1 MKAHL
6 TKITLLLIL
15 FASCTTPELDLPEL
29 ETILENRLVNSNEYY
44 NFSSQILR
52 TIAQRN
58 SNESLPYSFR
68 DVAAVKIVYNTTNY
82 DGEEII
88 SSGVLLLPQISGSL
102 PLLTFQHGEL
112 FGQENA
118 PSRSIT
124 GANDLT
130 QAAIIASTGIAVL
143 VTDYIGYGNSSLH
156 WHPFEHKASLA
167 QSCFDMLLA
176 SKEYL
181 KEKRIKTTSKLFL
194 AGYSEGGIATLGLQ
208 QLLEEKTTFKIN
220 KTIMGNGTYSKLEWA
235 KEILQNHH
243 DSKQLRYFIR
253 MLHSYNRIYP
263 ELNRPWDF
271 YLNKTYT
278 GLMPVIDQL
287 MDLPNEEMNPT
298 VLFTPEFIAG
308 IVNETDTAFVSVLK
322 DNQSPDWKW
331 QAPIYFYRGSEDS
344 LLSPINTLLASQ
356 MIENAGGQ
364 VDTTI
369 LIGEDHE
376 SVVLPFTLNILKEI
390 HFNLH

>member
-1 MKAHL
+1 MKAQ
-6 TKITLLLIL
+6 ITRIVLIFIL
-15 FASCTTPELDLPEL
+15 FASCSAPEL
-29 ETILENRLVNSNEYY
+29 EVSELETTFENKLVNSNNYY
-44 NFSSQILR
+44 IFSSQILKS
-52 TIAQRN
+52 IAQRN

-68 DVAAVKIVYNTTNY
+68 DVEAVKIIYKTTNY
-82 DGEEII
+82 DGEELV
-88 SSGVLLLPQISGSL
+88 SSGVLLIPQISGSL
-102 PLLTFQHGEL
+102 PLLSFQHGEL

-130 QAAIIASTGIAVL
+130 QAAIIASTGIAVM

-156 WHPFEHKASLA
+156 WHPFEHKESLA
-167 QSCFDMLLA
+167 QSSFDMLLA

-181 KEKRIKTTSKLFL
+181 KEQRIKTTSKLFL
-194 AGYSEGGIATLGLQ
+194 SGYSEGGIATLGLQ
-208 QLLEEKTTFKIN
+208 QLLEEKTSFKIS
-220 KTIMGNGTYSKLEWA
+220 KTILGNGAYSKLEWA
-235 KEILQNHH
+235 KEILQNHQ

-271 YLNKTYT
+271 YLNKSYT
-278 GLMPVIDQL
+278 DLMPVIDRL
-287 MDLPNEEMNPT
+287 VDLPDAEMNPS

-308 IVNETDTAFVSVLK
+308 IVNESDQAFIAVLQE
-322 DNQSPDWKW
+322 NQSTNWQW
-331 QAPIYFYRGSEDS
+331 QAPIHFFRGSEDA

-356 MIENAGGQ
+356 TIENAGGK

-376 SVVLPFTLNILKEI
+376 SVILPFTLNILKEI
-390 HFNLH
+390 NYNLF

>member
-1 MKAHL
+1 MK
-6 TKITLLLIL
+6 TQIIKIALILIL
-15 FASCTTPELDLPEL
+15 FASCSTPDLNLPEL
-29 ETILENRLVNSNEYY
+29 ETVFENKLVNSNNYY
-44 NFSSQILR
+44 SFSSQILKS
-52 TIAQRN
+52 IAQRN
-58 SNESLPYSFR
+58 SEDPLPYRFR
-68 DVAAVKIVYNTTNY
+68 DVEAVKIIYKTTNY
-82 DGEEII
+82 DGEELV
-88 SSGVLLLPQISGSL
+88 SSGVLLIPQISGSL
-102 PLLTFQHGEL
+102 PLLAFQHGEL

-130 QAAIIASTGIAVL
+130 QAAIIASTGIAVM

-156 WHPFEHKASLA
+156 WHPFEHKASLV
-167 QSCFDMLLA
+167 QSSFDMLLA

-181 KEKRIKTTSKLFL
+181 EQQRIKTTSKLFL
-194 AGYSEGGIATLGLQ
+194 SGYSEGGIATLGLQ
-208 QLLEEKTTFKIN
+208 QLLEEKTTFKVS
-220 KTIMGNGTYSKLEWA
+220 KTIIGNGAYSKLEWA

-253 MLHSYNRIYP
+253 MLHSYNKIYP
-263 ELNRPWDF
+263 DLNRPWDL

-287 MDLPNEEMNPT
+287 MDLPDAEMNPS

-308 IVNETDTAFVSVLK
+308 VINETDHAFISALK
-322 DNQSPDWKW
+322 ENQSTDWNW
-331 QAPIYFYRGSEDS
+331 QAPIHFYRGSEDS

-356 MIENAGGQ
+356 TIENAGGQ
-364 VDTTI
+364 VDTKI

-376 SVVLPFTLNILKEI
+376 SVILPFTLNILKEI
-390 HFNLH
+390 NYNLY